1 MKHRLPT
8 LQSFVLRPSAPA
20 MPTRLQRGVVLEV
33 AIIILLL
40 IAIVGLA
47 VSRSSFMQD
56 KMSSNFYDRQ
66 IAFQAAQA
74 ALRQGELAVESSGGG
89 VATFRNCA
97 PDSGNNCLP
106 DPFTDSTLQPAQ
118 INTMAGNAFAGGYT
132 GTPAAALLD
141 GQQLQ
146 YVVEYLGFF
155 KSLPGDGGGV
165 GNHPLLSQCSDYAQC
180 NPGIYGGGNLTQEFY
195 RITARC
201 GPSDAS
207 GRATTVTLQTVYRR

>member
-1 MKHRLPT
+1 MH
-8 LQSFVLRPSAPA
+8 QSSVQAVL
-20 MPTRLQRGVVLEV
+20 TRLQRGVVLEV

-56 KMSSNFYDRQ
+56 KMSANFYDRQ
-66 IAFQAAQA
+66 ITFQCAQA
-74 ALRQGELAVESSGGG
+74 ALRQGENAVDLSAGG
-89 VATFRNCA
+89 VGGFRDCS
-97 PDSGNNCLP
+97 PISGNNCLP
-106 DPFTDSTLQPAQ
+106 DPFTDSSVMPKLLTPS
-118 INTMAGNAFAGGYT
+118 AFTGTYA

-146 YVVEYLGFF
+146 YVVEYLGSFN
-155 KSLPGDGGGV
+155 SAAGGV
-165 GNHPLLSQCSDYAQC
+165 TSSSFNLMNQCSNYEQC
-180 NPGIYGGGNLTQEFY
+180 GDSNSTASEFY

-201 GPSDAS
+201 GPTGTS